1 MRTATPGQGVKLTD
15 MRTIVLIA
23 GLLLLLIFAALNFSS
38 LMALTPM
45 NLGFVQYVT
54 APIGLIMLLTAI
66 FAALLFYF
74 WAGISNLRA
83 QADSAKLLRDMENL
97 RLSLDSQEGSRFAE
111 LRSHLDT
118 RLNALG
124 TSSTEAELRA
134 VHSRIDEM
142 QRDVNLQLAALDDY
156 LKSRLGDATPE
167 RILPAEIRLD
177 KKP

>member
-1 MRTATPGQGVKLTD
+1 

-23 GLLLLLIFAALNFSS
+23 GLVLLLIFAVLNFSS

-97 RLSLDSQEGSRFAE
+97 RVSLDSQEGTRFAE
-111 LRSHLDT
+111 LRSHMDT

-124 TSSTEAELRA
+124 TGETGAELRA
-134 VHSRIDEM
+134 MHARIDEM
-142 QRDVNLQLAALDDY
+142 QRDINLQLAELDDY
-156 LKSRLGDATPE
+156 LKDRLGCAVPARPE
-167 RILPAEIRLD
+167 VSEIRLD